1 MRILSVGEDSALCE
15 DTEGARHDVAVEL
28 VQPVSAGDEVL
39 VHAGV
44 AIR

>member
-1 MRILSVGEDSALCE
+1 MRVLSVGEAAALCE
-15 DTEGARHDVAVEL
+15 GPDGTKHEVAVEL
-28 VQPVSAGDEVL
+28 VAPVSAGDELL